1 MKNIHA
7 FYRLEDLKGKGREN
21 FVRISCSAPYTSGYV
36 TGFSGEGTNT
46 MNIYGIYKRI

>member
-7 FYRLEDLKGKGREN
+7 FYRLEDLKGEGREN
-21 FVRISCSAPYTSGYV
+21 FVRIS
-36 TGFSGEGTNT
+36 GFSGEGTNT